1 MLIMKL
7 VIFKANI
14 AIMILPKYRLLYR
27 MSLYAIVVS
36 FLVQFAPLIAA
47 LTMKGETLP
56 HVAAVISTICNAFS
70 LIATLS
76 CFSINVGSRV
86 KITERHITIW
96 QRICIACLFF
106 FPAVL
111 FHLPLILALI
121 DSTSVILSVNNDFRL
136 RSVLG
141 FSFVPFVV
149 GITALIVYTK
159 EQLYWERIEELL
171 WSRNRTTE
179 A

>member
-1 MLIMKL
+1 MVIMKL
-7 VIFKANI
+7 VIFEANI

-36 FLVQFAPLIAA
+36 FLVQVAPLIVA

-76 CFSINVGSRV
+76 CFSINVGSMV
-86 KITERHITIW
+86 KIRGHVTIW